1 MKRLLS
7 VETPKGKRSS
17 SPWSEKDRF
26 VFLVCTSHRHTSFFS
41 RLTSTGRQA
50 AHFSTVQGIEIG
62 REVADVCTDDVS
74 FFFCSLKAVPKF
86 LFTEAYHASSSTTWM
101 TDIDY
106 SVRTFIH
113 LQIYVIFYKWRNF
126 HGIFLHFSFFKM
138 NHRAF
143 SPFRKHSKARYLE
156 REHRDIIAWRGQE
169 QGSAQD
175 AVDCRRRENYPTKRK
190 PPCQRHGGPKN
201 ISQNENLS

>member
-1 MKRLLS
+1 MLWKIRNSPAILKNAFSARRLMKNGLS
-7 VETPKGKRSS
+7 HV
-17 SPWSEKDRF
+17 WSEKDRF

-41 RLTSTGRQA
+41 RLTGTGRQA

-74 FFFCSLKAVPKF
+74 FFSCCLKVA
-86 LFTEAYHASSSTTWM
+86 LIIQFTEAYQASGSATWM

-126 HGIFLHFSFFKM
+126 HGKNLHFSFFKM
-138 NHRAF
+138 IHRAF
-143 SPFRKHSKARYLE
+143 SPFR
-156 REHRDIIAWRGQE
+156 
-169 QGSAQD
+169 
-175 AVDCRRRENYPTKRK
+175 
-190 PPCQRHGGPKN
+190 
-201 ISQNENLS
+201 

>member
-26 VFLVCTSHRHTSFFS
+26 VFLVCTSHRHTPFFS

-74 FFFCSLKAVPKF
+74 FFFCCLKGVQNFPVFRSLPSIQQRHMDAWHR
-86 LFTEAYHASSSTTWM
+86 LFSTHLYSSAN
-101 TDIDY
+101 ICN
-106 SVRTFIH
+106 I
-113 LQIYVIFYKWRNF
+113 LQMAEFPREF
-126 HGIFLHFSFFKM
+126 FTLFFFQDDSQGIFTIYE
-138 NHRAF
+138 A
-143 SPFRKHSKARYLE
+143 
-156 REHRDIIAWRGQE
+156 
-169 QGSAQD
+169 
-175 AVDCRRRENYPTKRK
+175 
-190 PPCQRHGGPKN
+190 
-201 ISQNENLS
+201 